1 LNSQLAIKLVN
12 MLQEASPYDT
22 GQLHDSIQMHQI
34 NDKEW
39 IITVGDGTTAKHEV
53 PSEVYAHITNDY
65 QTLGKYGKANRNY
78 HWVNKILKKWA
89 EENMLQFE
97 IESDDEDE

>member
-1 LNSQLAIKLVN
+1 MN
-12 MLQEASPYDT
+12 MLREVSPYDT
-22 GQLHDSIQMHQI
+22 GQLHDSIQGLQL
-34 NDKEW
+34 NVNEW
-39 IITVGDGTTAKHEV
+39 IVTIGDGTATKHET

-65 QTLGKYGKANRNY
+65 RTLGKYGKANRNY
-78 HWVNKILKKWA
+78 HWVNKTIKKWA